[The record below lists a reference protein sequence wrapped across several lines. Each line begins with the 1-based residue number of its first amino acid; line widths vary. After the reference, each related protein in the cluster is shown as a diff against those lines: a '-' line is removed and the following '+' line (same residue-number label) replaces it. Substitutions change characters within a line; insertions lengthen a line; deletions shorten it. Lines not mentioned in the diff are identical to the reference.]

1 MVVSREE
8 TQEKMN
14 RQIFGASKN
23 KPSQTYTV
31 ADRYEQFAAE
41 KPNAPAV
48 RWHNREWSYESLN
61 DRANQMAV
69 TFHSLGL
76 ERGDT
81 VAFLMDNRP
90 EFYIAVLGLAKLGV
104 VASLINTQ
112 QKGDRLAHSIER
124 VPPKAIVTGSE
135 CLAHLK
141 DSYPRAAAPVWVIG
155 DEEFPASAADL
166 DGYAKDIT
174 PLIDA
179 SDAGA
184 YDKGWREGLT
194 AGDMF
199 VYIFTSGTTG
209 LPKAAKLSHVRW
221 LNTGDGMSA
230 LLEFRPD
237 DVFYCVLPL
246 YHSAGFMSLT
256 SMCLAV
262 GGCMALRRKFSV
274 SNFWSDVRTHK
285 ITVTQYIG
293 EMCRYLIAQPEQPDD
308 ADNPLRAMIG
318 SSIGMDIWDR
328 FKTRFD
334 VEQIFEGWGSTEANT
349 GMTNVDQKIG
359 AVGRVPNKQMSNIRL
374 IKYDLE
380 ADEHVRNEEGLCIET
395 DDDEVGELVAMIL
408 DLPDSAAGRFEGYSD
423 PAETEKKIL
432 RNVLQPGDAFFRS
445 GDLFRRDADDYFY
458 FIDRVGDTFRW
469 KSENVSTMEV
479 AETLADFDGL
489 AFVNCYGVK
498 VPGTEGRAGMIAVT
512 LKEGASFDPK
522 AFYAFATERLA
533 HYAVPLFV
541 RITANMDMTAT
552 MKMRKVDFQRAGYD
566 PARVDGDALFVKVDA
581 DQAYA
586 PLSDE
591 TLEKAGLAP
600 FEGE

>member
-23 KPSQTYTV
+23 KPSQTYTA

-41 KPNAPAV
+41 KPDAPAV
-48 RWHNREWSYESLN
+48 RWHAREWTYAQLN

-69 TFHSLGL
+69 AFRDKGL
-76 ERGDT
+76 TRGDT

-112 QKGDRLAHSIER
+112 QKGETLKHSIER

-135 CLAHLK
+135 HLGHLK
-141 DSYPRAAAPVWVIG
+141 DSYPHAAAPVLVIH
-155 DEEFPASAADL
+155 DEEFPAAADDL
-166 DGYAKDIT
+166 KDYAEDIT

-179 SDAGA
+179 ADPQA
-184 YDKGWREGLT
+184 YDKAWREGLV

-274 SNFWSDVRTHK
+274 SNFWPDVRTHK

-293 EMCRYLIAQPEQPDD
+293 EMCRYLMARPEEPND

-318 SSIGMDIWDR
+318 SSIGMDIWER

-380 ADEHVRNEEGLCIET
+380 NDTHIRNADGFCQET

-423 PAETEKKIL
+423 PDETEKKIL
-432 RNVLQPGDAFFRS
+432 RNVFSEGDAFWRS
-445 GDLFRRDADDYFY
+445 GDLFRRDRDDYFY
-458 FIDRVGDTFRW
+458 FVDRVGDTFRW

-512 LKEGASFDPK
+512 LKDGASFDPK
-522 AFYAFATERLA
+522 AFYGFATDKLA
-533 HYAVPLFV
+533 HYAVPLFIRV
-541 RITANMDMTAT
+541 TTDMDMTST
-552 MKMRKVDFQRAGYD
+552 MKIRKVDFQRAGYD
-566 PARVDGDALFVKVDA
+566 PARVKGDQLFVKVDDDA
-581 DQAYA
+581 TYA

-591 TLEKAGLAP
+591 TLAKADIKP
-600 FEGE
+600 FEAE